1 MAHGRNVSLIIAG
14 DEGSTV
20 NPDPKCGLER
30 GGAERRRKTRRSTIV
45 LSAYS
50 TASLRLRVRIT
61 LILTEAL
68 AMIVSTISV
77 NRYPFLDWMRG
88 LAVLIMI
95 QCHTFNSFAR
105 LDVRQGGPY
114 VLSQFIGGMA
124 APLFLFMA
132 GMTFGF
138 QMESLERRQPNR
150 WRRYL
155 AALKR
160 AGYIMAIAFAFRGSN
175 WIASLP
181 RPDWQEIFK
190 VDILNSMALG
200 MAAFA
205 AIAALD
211 AKDRVRYSIAGALLV
226 ASLAPVA
233 GNLNWSGIPQF
244 AQDYLAPGDTRGRFP
259 FFPYASYIGFGLAA
273 GMIVK
278 RTAPEAMDRL
288 MQWCAI
294 GGFALIFSAQYF
306 ANIPFSIYP
315 AVDFW
320 RSSPSLIFIRVGIS
334 LAMLASAYLWTT
346 YGAVARWSW
355 MQTLG
360 KQSLLVYWVH
370 IMLVYGNIV
379 KRLKRTMS
387 IPETVLAVCI
397 VAALMVAL
405 AAARLAWKERAR
417 LKAMPKGI
425 PSYDTATTPAE
436 SPGTMAT
443 RSH

>member
-1 MAHGRNVSLIIAG
+1 
-14 DEGSTV
+14 
-20 NPDPKCGLER
+20 
-30 GGAERRRKTRRSTIV
+30 
-45 LSAYS
+45 
-50 TASLRLRVRIT
+50 
-61 LILTEAL
+61 
-68 AMIVSTISV
+68 V

-105 LDVRQGGPY
+105 LDLRQGGPY
-114 VLSQFIGGMA
+114 VLSQFVGGMA

-138 QMESLERRQPNR
+138 QMESLERRQPNP

-160 AGYIMAIAFAFRGSN
+160 AGYILLIAFAFRLSN

-205 AIAALD
+205 IIAAFN
-211 AKDRVRYSIAGALLV
+211 AQDRVRYSIAGALLI
-226 ASLAPVA
+226 ACAAPLV
-233 GNLNWSGIPQF
+233 GNLNWSGVPQF
-244 AQDYLAPGDTRGRFP
+244 VQDYIAPGETRGRFP

-273 GMIVK
+273 GAMVK
-278 RTAPEAMDRL
+278 RTDAPALDRL
-288 MQWCAI
+288 MQWSAI
-294 GGFALIFSAQYF
+294 AGFALIFTAQYF
-306 ANIPFSIYP
+306 SNLPFTLYP

-320 RSSPSLIFIRVGIS
+320 RNSPSLVLIRVGVS

-346 YGAVARWSW
+346 YAAAPRWSW

-370 IMLVYGNIV
+370 IMLVYGNIA
-379 KRLKRTMS
+379 KHLKRTM
-387 IPETVLAVCI
+387 TVPQAALAVVI
-397 VAALMVAL
+397 VTALMVAL
-405 AAARLAWKERAR
+405 AAARLAWKDRAR
-417 LKAMPKGI
+417 LQREKKDAAYESARSAG
-425 PSYDTATTPAE
+425 TTT
-436 SPGTMAT
+436 GTMAT